1 MERSTH
7 FEFKHRIFAIPGAHF
22 RRSDTGEGVVY
33 SIPCEG
39 VDAVVPVAALMR
51 EFGIASDSPDSAM
64 IDTAVRGL
72 DYVRRIHPGDSI
84 PKELLDGT
92 ASWTVEERHEY
103 IARWRLQVQLASW
116 VSGDEQVVTDADM
129 LEQIAED
136 PQTNDK
142 LEKAMKRLG
151 WEVAPS
157 ESEAF
162 GVAIVKERVESLVRE
177 LTYIEALRDRF
188 KSMKTIQDKL
198 ERFAKLFA
206 NSRVVGEEVARVRS
220 LFTNPHGEVRSQFDD
235 VDAQTSEIRSLVLNY
250 DNSIPFI
257 RERRDR
263 LHGLSMDWEE
273 MMLLWD
279 AADPTPDEIGIRLI
293 RKTYQFLGRR
303 YAPKVE
309 WTIGALR

>member
-7 FEFKHRIFAIPGAHF
+7 FKFQHRIFAIAGAHF
-22 RRSDTGEGVVY
+22 RRADADDGVIY

-39 VDAVVPVAALMR
+39 VDAVVPVAALIR
-51 EFGIASDSPDSAM
+51 EFGIAADSPDHAM

-92 ASWTVEERHEY
+92 ASWTVEEHHAY

-116 VSGDEQVVTDADM
+116 VSGDEQVVTDPDM

-142 LEKAMKRLG
+142 LEKAVKRLG

-162 GVAIVKERVESLVRE
+162 GVAAVKERVESLVRE

-206 NSRVVGEEVARVRS
+206 SSRVVGEEVARVRS

-279 AADPTPDEIGIRLI
+279 AADPTPDEIGIRLL

-303 YAPKVE
+303 YAPQVA